1 MGVIEELNDRI
12 SNKIPALINKA
23 IQPSF
28 TWETVV
34 GYLQHCADNEVGE
47 PISIM
52 SYKLPA
58 ADQIDSIKPVK
69 EYLNEHLE
77 VEVLG
82 ADLYT
87 SFTTKGDSKY
97 QSKSDVLIWN
107 VIGHSDLSINDQDRY
122 VEPGD
127 LIYIP
132 ADTDYTFKATQSRA
146 YVVFGIQR

>member
-12 SNKIPALINKA
+12 DNKIPALINRA

-47 PISIM
+47 PVSIL

-58 ADQIDSIKPVK
+58 ADQIDSIRPVR
-69 EYLNEHLE
+69 EYLNEHLN

-87 SFTTKGDSKY
+87 SFTTKSDSKY
-97 QSKSDVLIWN
+97 ASKTDVLIWN
-107 VIGHSDLSINDQDRY
+107 VIGHSEFTINDNQRL

-132 ADTDYTFKATQSRA
+132 AGSDYVFKATQSRA

>member
-12 SNKIPALINKA
+12 KNQIPALINKA

-97 QSKSDVLIWN
+97 KAQTDILIWN
-107 VIGHSDLSINDQDRY
+107 VMGHSDLTINEQDRY

-132 ADTDYTFKATQSRA
+132 SESEYTFKATQSRA

>member
-12 SNKIPALINKA
+12 ENGIPALINRA

-58 ADQIDSIKPVK
+58 AEQIDSIRPVM
-69 EYLNEHLE
+69 EYLNEHLN
-77 VEVLG
+77 VEIIG
-82 ADLYT
+82 ADLYP
-87 SFTTKGDSKY
+87 SFTTKADSKY
-97 QSKSDVLIWN
+97 ASQTDVIIWN
-107 VIGHSDLSINDQDRY
+107 VIGHSEFSINGNERL

-132 ADTDYTFKATQSRA
+132 ADSEYVFKATQSRA
-146 YVVFGIQR
+146 YVVFGIQK